1 MKNQLFEIDTFIKP
15 PLKWVG
21 GKSQLLNQLELLILE
36 YIKFT
41 GNKRFIYHEP
51 FFGGGALYFDLWLKG
66 YINYAYI
73 SDINSS
79 LINFYKVLQN
89 IEFDGSLKKIIS
101 QLNLFESK
109 FNSKLTIDQKKHIY
123 TKWVSE
129 FNKLKVKQ
137 RKSDSNKI
145 YQAALLLAIN
155 KTCFN
160 GVYREN
166 QKGCF
171 NVPFNKSS
179 KKLKLYD
186 EDNLAAVQNSLK
198 KAKLSVGSFTQ
209 NINFKTTRQNHL
221 LFLDPPYIPLSSTSN
236 FSDYSSEGF
245 SIKEHK
251 LLAEKI
257 NKINQIGGYFILT
270 NSNTSLT
277 QEIYNPKNIFYSL
290 DVDVS
295 RSVNSVGSKRKT
307 GLVKE
312 VIITNIR

>member
-1 MKNQLFEIDTFIKP
+1 
-15 PLKWVG
+15 
-21 GKSQLLNQLELLILE
+21 
-36 YIKFT
+36 
-41 GNKRFIYHEP
+41 
-51 FFGGGALYFDLWLKG
+51 
-66 YINYAYI
+66 
-73 SDINSS
+73 
-79 LINFYKVLQN
+79 
-89 IEFDGSLKKIIS
+89 
-101 QLNLFESK
+101 
-109 FNSKLTIDQKKHIY
+109 
-123 TKWVSE
+123 
-129 FNKLKVKQ
+129 
-137 RKSDSNKI
+137 
-145 YQAALLLAIN
+145 
-155 KTCFN
+155 
-160 GVYREN
+160 
-166 QKGCF
+166 
-171 NVPFNKSS
+171 
-179 KKLKLYD
+179 
-186 EDNLAAVQNSLK
+186 
-198 KAKLSVGSFTQ
+198 
-209 NINFKTTRQNHL
+209 